1 MFLNTVCSFIFR
13 WSGRTVLL
21 YSFALLLAAHTNS
34 SASSF
39 NPSVDV
45 PLIPAAAV
53 VAAPVA
59 GSSIVQDGK
68 VPFANS
74 TSSHTGVVKPL
85 PVETSAGES
94 PGIAVA
100 DNRKP
105 DWDGVWRDT
114 GVLFVSQIAV
124 TGVIYLMP
132 ESVSSWSREQRTNG
146 FKKYDRNV
154 VDPVIDKDK
163 FYINYLIHPYWG
175 ATYYI
180 RGRERGLDKT
190 SSFIYSA
197 LLSAMFEFGIESIF
211 EKPSLQDLLVTPIAG
226 SLLGSAVFEPWRRA
240 IKNKPDLS
248 WYDHAALVAT
258 DPVGVLSSGFEKLL
272 GIKPAIMV
280 DYSIANTQKSATNT
294 ALTPHGNRIGV
305 VLRFPIN

>member
-1 MFLNTVCSFIFR
+1 MFLHIVCSFVFR
-13 WSGRTVLL
+13 WSGRTVLPYCL
-21 YSFALLLAAHTNS
+21 ALLLAAGTNS
-34 SASSF
+34 SASTTY
-39 NPSVDV
+39 PPADV
-45 PLIPAAAV
+45 TLAPAAAV
-53 VAAPVA
+53 A
-59 GSSIVQDGK
+59 GSSMVPDGK
-68 VPFANS
+68 VPFAN
-74 TSSHTGVVKPL
+74 TSSSRTGIVKPH
-85 PVETSAGES
+85 PVQTSAGEA
-94 PGIAVA
+94 PEIAVA

-114 GVLFVSQIAV
+114 EVLFFSQIAV

-132 ESVSSWSREQRTNG
+132 ESISSWSREQRTNG
-146 FKKYDRNV
+146 FKKYDKNV

-190 SSFIYSA
+190 SSFFYSA
-197 LLSAMFEFGIESIF
+197 LLSAMFEFGIECMF
-211 EKPSLQDLLVTPIAG
+211 EKPSIQDLLVTPIAG
-226 SLLGSAVFEPWRRA
+226 SLLGSAVFEPWREA
-240 IKNKPDLS
+240 IKRKPELR

-258 DPVGVLSSGFEKLL
+258 DPIGVLSTGFEKLL

-280 DYSIANTQKSATNT
+280 DYSIANTQKSATDT
-294 ALTPHGNRIGV
+294 ALTPQGNRIGV